1 MNLDLP
7 ELVRPKRRKL
17 HRQNGA
23 AQHEMGSWISLF
35 FKDMG
40 VSENG
45 GTPKSSILIGFS
57 LINHP
62 FWDSPILGNPHISL
76 YTPRCTPHPID
87 SHGAHRFFPWSISVY
102 KIFHTF
108 KSTRLNRVQ
117 FERFEPWP
125 AGKRPATS
133 SIQPQG
139 SSVASRHS
147 LKHDIHRRP
156 LTDVAQWKKPNR
168 KHVGFRFHA
177 YLECSK
183 KSKDCCIY
191 WSKFPQSLCHFE
203 VFASLGMWGCEA
215 FCRS

>member
-1 MNLDLP
+1 MVVPPN
-7 ELVRPKRRKL
+7 
-17 HRQNGA
+17 HQ
-23 AQHEMGSWISLF
+23 F
-35 FKDMG
+35 
-40 VSENG
+40 
-45 GTPKSSILIGFS
+45 LIGFS

-87 SHGAHRFFPWSISVY
+87 SHGAHRFFPLSISVY
-102 KIFHTF
+102 TFFHTF

-156 LTDVAQWKKPNR
+156 LTDVTQR
-168 KHVGFRFHA
+168 KNPTENMSVPGSMHIWNAARKARIAVYTVYSVSFV
-177 YLECSK
+177 
-183 KSKDCCIY
+183 

-203 VFASLGMWGCEA
+203 VFASLGM
-215 FCRS
+215 